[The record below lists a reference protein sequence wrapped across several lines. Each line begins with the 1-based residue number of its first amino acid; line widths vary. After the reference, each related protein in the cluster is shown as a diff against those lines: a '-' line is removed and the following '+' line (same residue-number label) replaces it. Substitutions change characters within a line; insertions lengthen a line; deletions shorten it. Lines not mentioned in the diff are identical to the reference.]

1 VIQYRLPN
9 PGCTTAEAATCEHAA
24 LADLR
29 RHGPWVV
36 QVEEGMLVLTQRV
49 DGWQAAG
56 WGEWQDAVIA
66 GRKFRVATN
75 LPSLSLLR
83 RPRLRNLGA
92 LSVELA
98 CGESIRIP
106 PAIADGASFGFDGA
120 PRRLAS
126 AYGQAVVALLDR
138 SARGEEPTVAEWL
151 SAIRLA
157 IQAGHRLTDD
167 AIHARDLISSTD
179 LEGYLGAMTTGPK
192 AEPASGG

>member
-1 VIQYRLPN
+1 VIQYRVPAGGLTPA
-9 PGCTTAEAATCEHAA
+9 TAATCEHAS

-29 RHGPWVV
+29 RHGPWAA
-36 QVEEGMLVLTQRV
+36 QVDEGVIVLTQTV
-49 DGWQAAG
+49 EGWSAEG
-56 WGEWQDAVIA
+56 WGEWQNAIA
-66 GRKFRVATN
+66 PGRKFRVATN
-75 LPSLSLLR
+75 LPALHLLR
-83 RPRLRNLGA
+83 RPRLRQLGA
-92 LSVELA
+92 QAVELA

-106 PAIADGASFGFDGA
+106 PALADGASFGFDGT
-120 PRRLAS
+120 PHRLAS

-138 SARGEEPTVAEWL
+138 SARGEEPAVAEWL

-157 IQAGHRLTDD
+157 IQSGHRLTDD